1 MPINGVWL
9 ILFVFLLAASFY
21 FFYPKIENFFIF
33 YPDRSLETDPA
44 NWGLNYEEVSFEAGD
59 GTKLHGWFF
68 PLPGKGP
75 FILFCHGNAGNISH
89 RIENVKLLLDYGLQ
103 VFIYDYRG
111 YGRSGGRPSE
121 TGLYQDGLAA
131 YDYLVERKEILPD
144 RIIPFGRSLG
154 AAVAMEIA
162 TRRDIRSIIIES
174 AFTSTKDMA
183 KNMFLFQL
191 LSPFLPHHYNN
202 LGKIKSI
209 TVPKLIIHGKTD
221 EIVPFRMGQR
231 LYRAASAPKYFF
243 PIHGA
248 GHNDT
253 YFTGGKRYFQ
263 IFSGFAKNSRIE
275 THDPRESKK
284 RNH

>member
-9 ILFVFLLAASFY
+9 ILFFFLLAASFY

-33 YPDRSLETDPA
+33 YPEPSFESVPKDWD
-44 NWGLNYEEVSFEAGD
+44 LNYEEVSFEAGD

-111 YGRSGGRPSE
+111 YGRSKGRPSE
-121 TGLYQDGLAA
+121 AGLYQDGLGA
-131 YDYLVERKEILPD
+131 YDYLVKRKKIPPDKIIL
-144 RIIPFGRSLG
+144 FGRSLG

-162 TRRDIRSIIIES
+162 TRRDIKSIIIES

-183 KNMFLFQL
+183 KSMFLFQL
-191 LSPFLPHHYNN
+191 LSPFLPPHYNN
-202 LGKIKSI
+202 LIKIRAV
-209 TVPKLIIHGKTD
+209 TVPTLIIHGETD

-231 LYRAASAPKYFF
+231 LYRTASAPKYFF
-243 PIHGA
+243 PIRGA

-253 YFTGGKRYFQ
+253 YFVGGKRYFE

-275 THDPRESKK
+275 AHDTQ
-284 RNH
+284 

>member
-1 MPINGVWL
+1 MPINGIWL
-9 ILFVFLLAASFY
+9 ILLVFLLAASFY

-33 YPDRSLETDPA
+33 YPDRSIETVPT

-59 GTKLHGWFF
+59 GTRLHGWFF
-68 PLPGKGP
+68 PLPGKRP
-75 FILFCHGNAGNISH
+75 TILFCHGNAGNISH
-89 RIENVKLLLDYGLQ
+89 RLENVKLLLDYGLQ

-121 TGLYQDGLAA
+121 AGLYQDGLAA
-131 YDYLVERKEILPD
+131 YDYLVEHKKILPN

-162 TRRDIRSIIIES
+162 TKRDVRSLIIES

-183 KNMFLFQL
+183 KSMFLFQL
-191 LSPFLPHHYNN
+191 LSPFLPSHYNN
-202 LGKIKSI
+202 LRKIKGI
-209 TVPKLIIHGKTD
+209 TVPKLIIHGETD
-221 EIVPFRMGQR
+221 EIVPFSMGQR
-231 LYRAASAPKYFF
+231 LYRAANAPKYFF
-243 PIHGA
+243 PINGA

-253 YFTGGKRYFQ
+253 YFVGGKRYFQ

-275 THDPRESKK
+275 AHDTK
-284 RNH
+284 

>member
-1 MPINGVWL
+1 MPISGIWL
-9 ILFVFLLAASFY
+9 ILLTFLFAASFY
-21 FFYPKIENFFIF
+21 FFYPEIENFFVF
-33 YPDRSLETDPA
+33 HPDRSLETTPA
-44 NWGLNYEEVSFEAGD
+44 DWGLDYEEVSFEAEY
-59 GTKLHGWFF
+59 GTRFHGWFF

-75 FILFCHGNAGNISH
+75 TILFSHGNAGNISH
-89 RIENVKLLLDYGLQ
+89 RIGNVKLLLDCGLQ

-121 TGLYQDGLAA
+121 AGLYQDGLAA
-131 YDYLVERKEILPD
+131 YDYLVDRKRISPE

-154 AAVAMEIA
+154 AAVAVEIA
-162 TRRDIRSIIIES
+162 TRRDIRSLIIES

-209 TVPKLIIHGKTD
+209 TVPKLIIHGEAD

-231 LYRAASAPKYFF
+231 LYEAANAPKYFL

-248 GHNDT
+248 G
-253 YFTGGKRYFQ
+253 Q
-263 IFSGFAKNSRIE
+263 SG
-275 THDPRESKK
+275 
-284 RNH
+284 

>member
-1 MPINGVWL
+1 MPTNGIWL
-9 ILFVFLLAASFY
+9 ILLVFFLAAAFY

-33 YPDRSLETDPA
+33 YPDRSLETVPSD
-44 NWGLNYEEVSFEAGD
+44 WDLNFEDVSFEAGD

-68 PLPGKGP
+68 PLPGKEP
-75 FILFCHGNAGNISH
+75 TILFCHGNAGNISH

-121 TGLYQDGLAA
+121 TGIYQDGLAA
-131 YDYLVERKEILPD
+131 YDYLVERKKILPD

-154 AAVAMEIA
+154 AAVAIEIA
-162 TRRDIRSIIIES
+162 TRRDVRSLIIES

-183 KNMFLFQL
+183 KSMFLFQL
-191 LSPFLPHHYNN
+191 LSPFLPPHYNN
-202 LGKIKSI
+202 LRKIKGI
-209 TVPKLIIHGKTD
+209 HVPILIIHGESD
-221 EIVPFRMGQR
+221 EIVPFSMGQR
-231 LYRAASAPKYFF
+231 LYQAAFVHTLFF
-243 PIHGA
+243 HLRGA

-253 YFTGGKRYFQ
+253 YFIGGEGYFQ

-275 THDPRESKK
+275 AHDTQ
-284 RNH
+284 